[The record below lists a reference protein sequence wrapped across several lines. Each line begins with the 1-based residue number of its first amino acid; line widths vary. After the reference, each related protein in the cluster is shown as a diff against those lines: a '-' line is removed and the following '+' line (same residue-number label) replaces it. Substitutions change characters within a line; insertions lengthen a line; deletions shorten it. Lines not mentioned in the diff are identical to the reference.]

1 MKFTLPEDA
10 FPDVNL
16 SKQHQEALIAEA
28 DTIIRETI
36 AANEEFLAD
45 GEALK
50 DQSWRLVRTKDGLKV
65 YHQRRPS
72 TGSSRKSSKS
82 QKSGSFTLDSQLA
95 SLSTNP
101 TSSGQKHH
109 LEASDEEVSVSS
121 SASDKVRRPGGFHM
135 ILNGTV
141 DGTLDDCMY
150 GTFAATNQA
159 WMWRSSHINDRL
171 DDARVLATIRKPTEK
186 DPFQFLGVK
195 WFVKE
200 RPAMLTG
207 IVQQRDYLILEAT
220 GLTRD
225 SKGERV
231 GYYLMHSI
239 ALPGIIPNLDELG
252 LLRGELSLCFI
263 DRQTGP
269 SKVTKYCRSFSNPKG
284 KIPDRVAVAVTADS
298 LICAAKVVDYAYIK
312 KLTWFMKHERQSQ
325 RQTETSRPKCCDVCN
340 KNFAKF
346 GFTAAGYG
354 ASCQICH
361 RALCSKCNITKKM
374 TVDVSGTGAVK
385 QVALR
390 FCLGCVR
397 EAKAKSVWEMALSG
411 VETSSEASSTSGSA
425 RSGPLR

>member
-50 DQSWRLVRTKDGLKV
+50 DQSWRL
-65 YHQRRPS
+65 
-72 TGSSRKSSKS
+72 
-82 QKSGSFTLDSQLA
+82 
-95 SLSTNP
+95 
-101 TSSGQKHH
+101 
-109 LEASDEEVSVSS
+109 
-121 SASDKVRRPGGFHM
+121 
-135 ILNGTV
+135 
-141 DGTLDDCMY
+141 
-150 GTFAATNQA
+150 
-159 WMWRSSHINDRL
+159 
-171 DDARVLATIRKPTEK
+171 
-186 DPFQFLGVK
+186 
-195 WFVKE
+195 
-200 RPAMLTG
+200 
-207 IVQQRDYLILEAT
+207 
-220 GLTRD
+220 
-225 SKGERV
+225 
-231 GYYLMHSI
+231 
-239 ALPGIIPNLDELG
+239 
-252 LLRGELSLCFI
+252 
-263 DRQTGP
+263 
-269 SKVTKYCRSFSNPKG
+269 
-284 KIPDRVAVAVTADS
+284 
-298 LICAAKVVDYAYIK
+298 
-312 KLTWFMKHERQSQ
+312 
-325 RQTETSRPKCCDVCN
+325 
-340 KNFAKF
+340 NFAKF

>member
-45 GEALK
+45 GETLK

-121 SASDKVRRPGGFHM
+121 SASDK
-135 ILNGTV
+135 
-141 DGTLDDCMY
+141 
-150 GTFAATNQA
+150 
-159 WMWRSSHINDRL
+159 
-171 DDARVLATIRKPTEK
+171 
-186 DPFQFLGVK
+186 
-195 WFVKE
+195 
-200 RPAMLTG
+200 
-207 IVQQRDYLILEAT
+207 
-220 GLTRD
+220 
-225 SKGERV
+225 
-231 GYYLMHSI
+231 
-239 ALPGIIPNLDELG
+239 
-252 LLRGELSLCFI
+252 
-263 DRQTGP
+263 TGP

-284 KIPDRVAVAVTADS
+284 KIPDRVAVTVTADS

-325 RQTETSRPKCCDVCN
+325 RQTETSRPKCCAVCN
-340 KNFAKF
+340 KSFAKF